1 MKSVSM
7 IALTFTCTLACLG
20 TALPGPL
27 SAETRAMA
35 PGAFAKAQYTSPLAD
50 FCPNPFIIQK
60 DWLAQAEH
68 GPLYQLI
75 GAGGD
80 MSSGQYS
87 GPLGTTGIVLT
98 ILEGGSGI
106 GLGDGE
112 TAYSSLYLGNAKAGV
127 TPHLGYQELDNAFIF
142 SKRFPVIG
150 VMAPLDIAPTVLF
163 WDKNTYPDGFR
174 SIEDLKAFAS
184 SGKGKIYLS
193 TIKRTFGLFL
203 LEQGIPAATFIEGYR
218 GDGENFVTNN
228 GTWLNQGFVTSEVY
242 KFAHGNN
249 WNKPIGYLPI
259 NDLGYRN
266 YTGMLAV
273 ASPRLEELAPCL
285 ERLVP
290 LLQQATVDYAR
301 APGEV
306 NELISEFNAA
316 GHSASWWKTQPDLM
330 THASR
335 TMVESGI
342 IGNGSD
348 ATIGDFDMQRVAEI
362 HAIVKPHLDE
372 RADPAVM
379 AEDVVTNQF
388 IDISI
393 GLK

>member
-1 MKSVSM
+1 
-7 IALTFTCTLACLG
+7 
-20 TALPGPL
+20 
-27 SAETRAMA
+27 
-35 PGAFAKAQYTSPLAD
+35 
-50 FCPNPFIIQK
+50 
-60 DWLAQAEH
+60 
-68 GPLYQLI
+68 
-75 GAGGD
+75 
-80 MSSGQYS
+80 
-87 GPLGTTGIVLT
+87 
-98 ILEGGSGI
+98 
-106 GLGDGE
+106 
-112 TAYSSLYLGNAKAGV
+112 
-127 TPHLGYQELDNAFIF
+127 
-142 SKRFPVIG
+142 
-150 VMAPLDIAPTVLF
+150 MAPLDIAPTVLF
-163 WDKNTYPDGFR
+163 WDENTYPDGFR
-174 SIEDLKAFAS
+174 SIDDLKAFAS

-273 ASPRLEELAPCL
+273 ASPRLEELSPCL
-285 ERLVP
+285 DRLVP

-306 NELISEFNAA
+306 NQLINEFNAG

-330 THASR
+330 TYASR
-335 TMVESGI
+335 TMVETGI

-372 RADPAVM
+372 RADPAVR